1 MTKERIN
8 LFVSKQTRK
17 KIDVIQK
24 RIDAESLSD
33 VVRKAISLLDIISE
47 AEKNGEQIVTRA
59 EDGSETRIRLV

>member
-17 KIDVIQK
+17 KIDTIQK

-47 AEKNGEQIVTRA
+47 LENKGEKIIARA
-59 EDGSETRIRLV
+59 RDGSETQIRLV

>member
-47 AEKNGEQIVTRA
+47 AEKKGEQIVTRA
-59 EDGSETRIRLV
+59 EDGTETRIRLV